1 MATESEGLPE
11 LDRWHRYRPTG
22 VGRATLATLFAGA
35 LSTTGLPSLVAAT
48 APDTA
53 ELPVLIGSTT
63 RVTVAGKVVVVKL

>member
-1 MATESEGLPE
+1 MATESERIPE
-11 LDRWHRYRPTG
+11 LDRWHRYTPTG
-22 VGRATLATLFAGA
+22 DGRATLAALFAVL
-35 LSTTGLPSLVAAT
+35 LSTTGLPPLVAAT